1 MIILGLASTPQGDAS
16 AALLVDQTLVAAA
29 DEAALTRTA
38 PPQTRLPWAAAHYC
52 LQQAGVRPEQ
62 VDTIALASAPGSL
75 FDSLHWHYLARLWAN
90 APLNALLAVI
100 DSNRPYRRLLHEYK
114 VLMQQLGVDAAR
126 TPLIAVQSALAHASA
141 GFFLSGT
148 IPNTLFISADES
160 VDATAVVLGQTH
172 NGQLKV
178 HSRLPQPDNLFQVM
192 RCMGAYLGF
201 GTARAAEGIALLAR
215 HGDAMRYDLSK
226 LFSCAGGVVRLN
238 TELIDPSGR
247 NAWQFAGKRYPFTQ
261 RLVDWLGPP
270 AIEAPA
276 YDPHAHYAA
285 ALYRLF
291 EQTMQTQIK
300 QLQLAMQLQSTPNL
314 PCNELLLGGDAG
326 QYRAFNQRLLQ
337 QGNIQH
343 LHVAP
348 ANGATGAALGA
359 AGWVAAQHGIKL
371 DRVEHPYWGPSY
383 MSEECIAACKRHP
396 AQPAF
401 EIVKDPA
408 KKAARLLAE
417 GHGVCWLQG
426 RMETSAWPLGARAL
440 LYSPTSP
447 KRPPHFTRNTNT
459 WGANPLMALSV
470 TATSLPRY
478 TTDSSPAPFAHRY
491 VELHDEARA
500 WLPPD
505 LHLNG
510 AAPLHTPHKKHAPRL
525 HALLDELE
533 KLTGHGMVVQMPL
546 QTAQMTSACSPTDAL
561 DAWVNNGSDYLVME
575 DVLVKRTL

>member
-38 PPQTRLPWAAAHYC
+38 PPHTRLPWAAARYC
-52 LQQAGVRPEQ
+52 LQQADVRPEQ
-62 VDTIALASAPGSL
+62 VDAIALASAPVSRV
-75 FDSLHWHYLARLWAN
+75 DSLHWHYLARLWAN
-90 APLNALLAVI
+90 APLIALLATI
-100 DSNRPYRRLLHEYK
+100 DSNRPYRRLLQEYK
-114 VLMQQLGVDAAR
+114 LLMQQLGVDATR
-126 TPLIAVQSALAHASA
+126 TPLIPVQSALAHASA

-148 IPNTLFISADES
+148 IPNTLFMSADES
-160 VDATAVVLGQTH
+160 TDSTAVVLGQTH
-172 NGQLKV
+172 NGKLEV
-178 HSRLPQPDNLFQVM
+178 HSRLPQPDNVFHVM

-201 GTARAAEGIALLAR
+201 RPAHAAEGIALLAR

-226 LFSCAGGVVRLN
+226 LFSCNGGVVRLN
-238 TELIDPSGR
+238 TEFIDPSGR

-276 YDPHAHYAA
+276 LDPHTHYAA

-291 EQTMQTQIK
+291 EHTMHTQIK
-300 QLQLAMQLQSTPNL
+300 QLQLAIQLQSTPNS
-314 PCNELLLGGDAG
+314 PCAELLLGGDAG
-326 QYRAFNQRLLQ
+326 QYRAFNQHILQ

-343 LHVAP
+343 LHSAP

-396 AQPAF
+396 AQPVF

-426 RMETSAWPLGARAL
+426 RLETSAWPLGARAL

-447 KRPPHFTRNTNT
+447 KRPPHFTRSTST
-459 WGANPLMALSV
+459 WGSNPLLVLSV
-470 TATSLPRY
+470 TANSLPRY
-478 TTDSSPAPFAHRY
+478 TTDASLAPFAHRY
-491 VELHDEARA
+491 VELHEEAQA

-505 LHLNG
+505 LQLNG
-510 AAPLHTPHKKHAPRL
+510 AAPLHTPNKKHAPRL

-546 QTAQMTSACSPTDAL
+546 QTPQMTSAGSPTDAL
-561 DAWVNNGSDYLVME
+561 DAWVSNGTDYLLME